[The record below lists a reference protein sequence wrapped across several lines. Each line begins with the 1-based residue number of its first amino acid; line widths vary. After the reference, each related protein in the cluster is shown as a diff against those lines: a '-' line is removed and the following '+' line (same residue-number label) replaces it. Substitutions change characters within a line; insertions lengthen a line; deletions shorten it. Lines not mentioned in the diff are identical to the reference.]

1 MTGCMGCSLKGCAII
16 TAKDHAAGDGD
27 LVDHKPPTFQ
37 VLLIYNDDSNE
48 YMWACTYS
56 FGSET
61 AGGNWSAPVK
71 CHGASELTRCGPR
84 AGIVTQGGTA
94 HWVFMDERS
103 RSYTLLNISAATS
116 QVSSIEIP
124 IKAVNTTVP
133 RPPIPCIVG
142 EEGMLSFV
150 TVGDHGVADLWTE
163 QKQDDEGDMV
173 WQHSELAN
181 LGSETIGI
189 VFFAESRGAL
199 LVQQGDAFSIVDLSC
214 KEKTPVHLKHTAMEN
229 SKHAG
234 GGLEQLQQPA
244 GVVLEHLQLQVRTVR
259 SPARTHAISQAAA
272 SSTFAGGRP
281 PSSLMHVA
289 AKQLMRG
296 GCKRQHMHT
305 AGRQQLTNHTP
316 ASGGANNHRRHEPHA
331 SSTAPPRATARLM
344 SHRRVFLLS
353 SSTRT
358 LRQANNGPAKLAHKQ
373 RTG

>member
-94 HWVFMDERS
+94 HW
-103 RSYTLLNISAATS
+103 L
-116 QVSSIEIP
+116 
-124 IKAVNTTVP
+124 
-133 RPPIPCIVG
+133 
-142 EEGMLSFV
+142 
-150 TVGDHGVADLWTE
+150 VGDHGVADLWTE

-214 KEKTPVHLKHTAMEN
+214 KEKTPVHLKYERIMPSRGIHQFLVDSFTSSCCHGHKN
-229 SKHAG
+229 G
-234 GGLEQLQQPA
+234 GQCG
-244 GVVLEHLQLQVRTVR
+244 
-259 SPARTHAISQAAA
+259 
-272 SSTFAGGRP
+272 
-281 PSSLMHVA
+281 
-289 AKQLMRG
+289 
-296 GCKRQHMHT
+296 
-305 AGRQQLTNHTP
+305 HTP
-316 ASGGANNHRRHEPHA
+316 PVLFEMDILG
-331 SSTAPPRATARLM
+331 
-344 SHRRVFLLS
+344 F
-353 SSTRT
+353 
-358 LRQANNGPAKLAHKQ
+358 
-373 RTG
+373 